1 MQNGRTQRI
10 CLACLLGLTAISVSS
25 CIYVNESGLQS
36 EDSSWSWNNNAR
48 AERQVELSAPMT
60 PDATFSARTNDGA
73 VTVDGQDTDECR
85 VLATIRTHARTQ
97 ERAEELAEQI
107 QVRLEP
113 SSSGVTVV
121 IDRPAVI
128 RNAGFGVALDVVT
141 PRRTNLELDTSDGS
155 IHIRNIQGAMSVTTS
170 DGDIDAGN
178 TQGDMVLRTSDGSIR
193 LNRVRADHLQARTSD
208 GSVRGENIAT
218 ANLNGHT
225 SDGSIYI
232 ALDADGPVAP
242 QIEMTTSDGGITL
255 TTPPGLSATIDAS
268 ASDGSIHTELP
279 LTIQGRVGKSL
290 RGTIGNG
297 AGYIRLRTSD
307 GSITIR

>member
-1 MQNGRTQRI
+1 MQDGRTQRI
-10 CLACLLGLTAISVSS
+10 CLACLLGLMAISASS
-25 CIYVNESGLQS
+25 CVYVKGCGVQCA
-36 EDSSWSWNNNAR
+36 DFSSSPSDNAR

-60 PDATFSARTNDGA
+60 PDATFSARTNDGT
-73 VTVDGQDTDECR
+73 VTVDGQDTSECR

-113 SSSGVTVV
+113 SSSGVAVV

-128 RNAGFGVALDVVT
+128 RNAGFGVTLDVVT

-155 IHIRNIQGAMSVTTS
+155 IHIRNIQGAMSATTS

-178 TQGDMVLRTSDGSIR
+178 TEGDMVLRTSDGSIR
-193 LNRVRADHLQARTSD
+193 LNRVRAGHLQARTSD
-208 GSVRGENIAT
+208 GSIRGENIA
-218 ANLNGHT
+218 AVNLNGHT
-225 SDGSIYI
+225 SDGSITI
-232 ALDADGPVAP
+232 ALDTDGPAAP
-242 QIEMTTSDGGITL
+242 QIEMTTSDGNITL
-255 TTPPGLSATIDAS
+255 TTPPGLSATVDAS
-268 ASDGSIHTELP
+268 VSDGSIHTELP

-290 RGTIGNG
+290 HGTIGYG
-297 AGYIRLRTSD
+297 EGYIRLRTSD